1 MEISNESEYSL
12 QENAATEELFCSMAY
27 NWHDSS
33 VSFSIGN
40 KVVLVLEAERVF
52 RQKKKL
58 CSQEEMEYLIK
69 YGLNS
74 LGKSIDDVNYWSM
87 TTLNNPYLGKS
98 DAVNSENGKIKEPYW
113 KEVSIF
119 GSSKKVLIIN
129 HHLAHAGIYLST
141 KFKKAIIVSCDG
153 GGDFNPNI
161 NTEECLVVYKGDGD
175 NITRQDLNS
184 DFITGKTYGVC
195 STFLYGN
202 EIHSSKSSEGKLM
215 ALAGFGEVRDEY
227 YNFLKDNFY
236 KIEMADYKEVL
247 KVLEDPIP
255 NLKGQATLETKDAKD
270 FAATI
275 QKFFVD
281 KRLED
286 MDFIIEKISTNEE
299 AIILTGGASLN
310 LDFNTAVMQKYPNFK
325 HFVAPCCDDTGQS
338 LGALCILINQTLA
351 LRPEINFPYLGE
363 GQEEY
368 NYTLETL
375 DSSVDILLKDGVLIL
390 HNGKAEIGPRALGNR
405 SFITR
410 PDNLEV
416 KKKLSEKI
424 KQRESYRPVAPIV
437 LEDRVNEYFIGPKQS
452 PFMLYRYEVIRSQI
466 NKVIGAVH
474 IDNSAR
480 VQTVTHEANPFLYDL
495 IKKFG
500 EKTGIY
506 VLLNTSLNLQGIPI
520 TNKIEESK
528 DIYKNIPGPKGIV
541 YNGKLLES
549 TNRD

>member
-1 MEISNESEYSL
+1 MGAQKESEKIS
-12 QENAATEELFCSMAY
+12 CSIAY

-33 VSFSIGN
+33 VSFSVGN

-58 CSQEEMEYLIK
+58 CNQEEMEYLIK
-69 YGLNS
+69 CGLNS
-74 LGKSIDDVNYWSM
+74 LGKSTGDVDYWSM
-87 TTLNNPYLGKS
+87 TTLNNPYLDKS
-98 DAVNSENGKIKEPYW
+98 DALDANREIRGPYW

-119 GSSKKVLIIN
+119 GSTKKVLIIN
-129 HHLAHAGIYLST
+129 HHLAHAGIYLAT
-141 KFKKAIIVSCDG
+141 KFKKAVIVSCDG
-153 GGDFNPNI
+153 GGDFNPKI

-175 NITRQDLNS
+175 KIIRQDINS

-195 STFLYGN
+195 STFLYNN

-227 YNFLKDNFY
+227 YNFLKENFH
-236 KIEMADYKEVL
+236 KIEMADYTEVL
-247 KVLEDPIP
+247 KVLEDSVS
-255 NLKGQATLETKDAKD
+255 NLKGQATLETKDSKD
-270 FAATI
+270 FAATV
-275 QKFFVD
+275 QRFFVD

-286 MDFIIEKISTNEE
+286 MDFIIEEVSTDEE

-310 LDFNTAVMQKYPNFK
+310 LDFNTAVMKKYPNFK

-363 GQEEY
+363 GQEKFD
-368 NYTLETL
+368 YTPESL
-375 DSSVDILLKDGVLIL
+375 DKAVDILIKDGVLIL

-405 SFITR
+405 SFVAR
-410 PDNLEV
+410 PDSLKV

-424 KQRESYRPVAPIV
+424 KQRESYRPVAPVV
-437 LEDRVNEYFIGPKQS
+437 LEEKVNEYFIGPKES
-452 PFMLYRYEVIRSQI
+452 PFMLYRYEVIESQI
-466 NKVIGAVH
+466 NKVIGVVH
-474 IDNSAR
+474 VDNSAR
-480 VQTVTHEANPFLYDL
+480 AQTVARGSNPFLYDL

-500 EKTGIY
+500 EKTGVY
-506 VLLNTSLNLQGIPI
+506 VLLNTSLNLQGVPI
-520 TNKIEESK
+520 TNKIEESQDVYNK
-528 DIYKNIPGPKGIV
+528 IPGPKGII

-549 TNRD
+549 SCKN